1 MQDRCKN
8 IIWYNP
14 VRIHSFREVLPVKDK
29 KYVLE
34 TKEQPGIDKLDCK
47 DFQIN
52 FQRAIL
58 LSLLENHKL
67 TQAQY
72 EACMDKVVNTP

>member
-1 MQDRCKN
+1 M
-8 IIWYNP
+8 
-14 VRIHSFREVLPVKDK
+14 KDK

-34 TKEQPGIDKLDCK
+34 TKEQPGIEKLGCK